1 MTHFD
6 DLDMALTAYL
16 NGEAASAPVPDELL
30 RETLAV
36 TTIRSPR
43 MRLHAR
49 ISAQRTGSTRSIV
62 PGGPSVAIAF
72 VLLALLVALLAL
84 GLGAGSPRPALRLD
98 MAPNPVASAS
108 VAPAPAAATTTV
120 PPAPPVG
127 EAHRIT
133 KFPRPFTYRELTPM
147 LLTKV
152 SGPYW
157 MVAFTSTGST
167 PYPPILRDGTWEPGA
182 WGITI
187 SSAKTAVIHPC
198 PLVNGGQSRVS
209 INGREARLFLEDL
222 RTIAVSRPAS
232 WSMRR
237 STAGRRSPRRSIRR
251 PPSARPPTSTSMAR
265 ASVPGMS
272 SCGCRRVSWRWTWTG
287 CPSSCRSGPRH
298 RQTWRR

>member
-1 MTHFD
+1 
-6 DLDMALTAYL
+6 MALTAYL
-16 NGEAASAPVPDELL
+16 NGEAASAPAPDELL

-84 GLGAGSPRPALRLD
+84 GLGAGSPWPALRLD
-98 MAPNPVASAS
+98 MAPIPWHRRRSLRRRLR
-108 VAPAPAAATTTV
+108 PTTTV
-120 PPAPPVG
+120 PTRPTCG

-167 PYPPILRDGTWEPGA
+167 P
-182 WGITI
+182 
-187 SSAKTAVIHPC
+187 
-198 PLVNGGQSRVS
+198 
-209 INGREARLFLEDL
+209 
-222 RTIAVSRPAS
+222 
-232 WSMRR
+232 
-237 STAGRRSPRRSIRR
+237 
-251 PPSARPPTSTSMAR
+251 
-265 ASVPGMS
+265 
-272 SCGCRRVSWRWTWTG
+272 
-287 CPSSCRSGPRH
+287 
-298 RQTWRR
+298 